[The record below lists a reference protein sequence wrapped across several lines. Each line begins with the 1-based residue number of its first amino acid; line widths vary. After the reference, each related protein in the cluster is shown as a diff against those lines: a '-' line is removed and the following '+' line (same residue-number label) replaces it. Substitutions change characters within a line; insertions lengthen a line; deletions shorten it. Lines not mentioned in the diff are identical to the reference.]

1 MNGFGLTRTDRRFL
15 HVMYATSVFC
25 CWFMWAVIYLAQM
38 TPLVKPVLNE

>member
-1 MNGFGLTRTDRRFL
+1 LDDAHRRFL

-38 TPLVKPVLNE
+38 TPLVKPVLNEG